1 MREEIVYYCDACNT
15 AYDNRGD
22 AARCETSH
30 VPADAPPQKYGVGDI
45 LQYYTTF
52 DEEEDIQ
59 YARFDKDTTVFWDP
73 ELETWMYRLYG
84 DDIMEEDIT
93 LVMSAAEYAA
103 RLQDIRTKLGSEYTV
118 KLPDRFPGPY
128 IDIRLYPRSKT
139 ESVVEDE

>member
-30 VPADAPPQKYGVGDI
+30 VPDDAPPHKYGVGDI
-45 LQYYTTF
+45 LMYHTIIG
-52 DEEEDIQ
+52 DEIDIQ
-59 YARFDKDTTVFWDP
+59 YARFDEDTIVFWDP
-73 ELETWMYRLYG
+73 ALKTWVYRLYG
-84 DDIMEEDIT
+84 DDIMEEGIT

-103 RLQDIRTKLGSEYTV
+103 RLQDVRTKLESEYAVT
-118 KLPDRFPGPY
+118 LPNRFPGPY

-139 ESVVEDE
+139 ESEV